1 LNGGGGELLFTCIVM
16 ESGDGL
22 TNDGNGGLLF
32 YLIFFSFNFFL
43 LFLLVFYFE
52 IQGLVM

>member
-52 IQGLVM
+52 RA